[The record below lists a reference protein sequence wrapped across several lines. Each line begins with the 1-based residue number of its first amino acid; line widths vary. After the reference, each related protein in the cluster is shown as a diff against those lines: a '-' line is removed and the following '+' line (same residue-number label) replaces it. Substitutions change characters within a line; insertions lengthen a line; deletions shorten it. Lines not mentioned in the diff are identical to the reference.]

1 MREMGEWTRLCRDR
15 TVREGLIHIDN
26 LPDGSRILLVRIQGI
41 VYASVDR
48 CTHEDADMSGAYVRS
63 GGLMCPLHLSL
74 FDPKTGKPQNPPAT
88 EPMRTYPVKIEDG
101 HIWVEV

>member
-1 MREMGEWTRLCRDR
+1 MGEWARICRDR

-26 LPDGSRILLVRIQGI
+26 LPDGTRVLLVRLQGI
-41 VYASVDR
+41 VYASSDR

-63 GGLMCPLHLSL
+63 GGLMCPLHLSF

-88 EPMRTYPVKIEDG
+88 EPMKTYPVKIEDE

>member
-1 MREMGEWTRLCRDR
+1 MGEWTRLCRDR

>member
-1 MREMGEWTRLCRDR
+1 MGEWTRLCRDR

-88 EPMRTYPVKIEDG
+88 EPMKTYPVKIEDG

>member
-1 MREMGEWTRLCRDR
+1 MGEWTRLCRDR

-26 LPDGSRILLVRIQGI
+26 LPDGSRVLLVRIQGI
-41 VYASVDR
+41 IYASVDR

-88 EPMRTYPVKIEDG
+88 EPMKTYPVKIEDD